1 MNLKPCR
8 TLLAAGAAL
17 ALAGCE
23 TMTQTMAENYT
34 ASLTGAAAVPGPGD
48 PDGAGRAEVTV
59 VDATDNVC
67 YEIEGVR
74 GISPAT
80 AAHIHRGAIG
90 EAGPP
95 VLPLRTPAQGAS
107 QGCVE
112 TTDGLA
118 DHIKAN
124 PGNYYINIHNA
135 EFPAGALRG
144 QLRPSG

>member
-1 MNLKPCR
+1 MDLQTYGK
-8 TLLAAGAAL
+8 LLAAGAAL

-23 TMTQTMAENYT
+23 TMTQTVAENYT

-48 PDGAGRAEVTV
+48 PDGRGSAEVTV
-59 VDATDNVC
+59 VDVTDNVC
-67 YEIEGVR
+67 YEISGVA
-74 GISPAT
+74 GISPVT
-80 AAHIHRGAIG
+80 AAHIHRGAVG

-95 VLPLRTPAQGAS
+95 VLPLRPPTQGAS

-124 PGNYYINIHNA
+124 PGNYYINLHNA